1 MYLSKGWRR
10 LTDMA
15 ALVPS
20 PSDEIGP
27 AHAPPELTIAHT
39 PDAPRRP
46 RVSAM
51 WRSIIAIFVIALVIA
66 GWTAW
71 RLRVQ
76 SFHPSIR
83 TLLPRPEIAGS
94 VVLLSLPTVTLTAEI
109 ATYGDELFAFLMSEH
124 YREIL
129 APEDVDVL
137 LVFRRSGDQPQY
149 RIIAKLPD
157 EYLTGVAI
165 VKRLELTGKLE
176 ADTWGLAP
184 AGTFHSWERQTQLF
198 RAAYNLPVRKKLE
211 TIPKK
216 QLARYLQRFIRYKS
230 VTDPRVRARLQPVP
244 NPLSRDQASRLA
256 GDIITVAEFYDLP
269 IEFFLGIGAMEN
281 NYMNVRG
288 DLNNSIWKRRPAPDD
303 IVLERKRGRVRVL
316 NDSAGVWQIT
326 RETLRYVHQLYQRD
340 TRDYS
345 KLPEHLRPPKQLQI
359 QEVDPPVL
367 TTYAGLLFRD
377 LLDRFDGNVSL
388 AVGAYNGG
396 PGRPNMRYHKGV
408 QTAADHAR
416 RVLEQA
422 AVLNGESVV
431 EIPWIL
437 PR

>member
-1 MYLSKGWRR
+1 MG
-10 LTDMA
+10 T
-15 ALVPS
+15 LVPS
-20 PSDEIGP
+20 QSEEIGP
-27 AHAPPELTIAHT
+27 AHAQSEPTIVHIPEAT
-39 PDAPRRP
+39 RRP
-46 RVSAM
+46 RMSALS
-51 WRSIIAIFVIALVIA
+51 RLIITIFVIVVVAA

-71 RLRVQ
+71 RLRVEP
-76 SFHPSIR
+76 FHPSMT

-94 VVLLSLPTVTLTAEI
+94 RVLLRIPTVSLTAEI

-124 YREIL
+124 YRQIL
-129 APEDVDVL
+129 APEDVEVL
-137 LVFRRSGDQPQY
+137 LVFRRSDDERQY
-149 RIIAKLPD
+149 RLIAKLPD
-157 EYLTGVAI
+157 EYLTAVAAAE
-165 VKRLELTGKLE
+165 RLGLTGKLE
-176 ADTWGLAP
+176 SDTWGMTP
-184 AGTFHSWERQTQLF
+184 VGTVHSWERQTQLF

-216 QLARYLQRFIRYKS
+216 QLARYLQRFIRFKS

-244 NPLSRDQASRLA
+244 SPLSRDQASRLA

-303 IVLERKRGRVRVL
+303 IVLERRRGRVRVL

-359 QEVDPPVL
+359 QEVDPLVL

-377 LLDRFDGNVSL
+377 LLDRFEGDVSL

-408 QTAADHAR
+408 QTAAEHAR

-437 PR
+437 SR

>member
-1 MYLSKGWRR
+1 
-10 LTDMA
+10 MA

-20 PSDEIGP
+20 PSGEIGP
-27 AHAPPELTIAHT
+27 AHPQSELTTTHIS
-39 PDAPRRP
+39 DAPRRP

-51 WRSIIAIFVIALVIA
+51 WRSMIVILVIA
-66 GWTAW
+66 ITIAGWMAW
-71 RLRVQ
+71 RLSVE
-76 SFHPSIR
+76 SFHPSVK
-83 TLLPRPEIAGS
+83 TLLPRAQIAGS
-94 VVLLSLPTVTLTAEI
+94 VVLLSIPTFSLTAEI

-124 YREIL
+124 YRQIL
-129 APEDVDVL
+129 APENVEVL

-149 RIIAKLPD
+149 RLMAKLPD
-157 EYLTGVAI
+157 EHLSGVALA
-165 VKRLELTGKLE
+165 KRLEITGKLE
-176 ADTWGLAP
+176 PDTWGLTP
-184 AGTFHSWERQTQLF
+184 AGTFHGWERQTQLF

-244 NPLSRDQASRLA
+244 SPLSRDQASRLA

-345 KLPEHLRPPKQLQI
+345 KLPEHLRPPKQLQV
-359 QEVDPPVL
+359 QEVDPLVL

-377 LLDRFDGNVSL
+377 LLDRFDGDVSL

-396 PGRPNMRYHKGV
+396 PGRPNMRYHQGV
-408 QTAADHAR
+408 QTAAEHAR